1 MLSAAELSPTMFEF
15 SVCCVTQSVE
25 SICVFCRNHCLS
37 CSCASLLLVFN
48 LVTTPW
54 SLVKTSS
61 FICLLGTKNTLLS
74 SRRPSRLVVVVV
86 GSTTVQLAQL
96 VVADRSCSL
105 VSPSLHLARVTRL
118 LSTNQGLRTTLES
131 VLKLITSVRN

>member
-54 SLVKTSS
+54 SRVITSS

-74 SRRPSRLVVVVV
+74 SRRPSRLVVVV

-96 VVADRSCSL
+96 AVADRSCSL
-105 VSPSLHLARVTRL
+105 VRPSLHLARVTRL
-118 LSTNQGLRTTLES
+118 LSTNHGLRTTLES